1 MPLLSPIVAV
11 LGHVDHGKTSLLDAI
26 RGSNVAEKE
35 AGRITQM
42 IGASFVPKEHIER
55 LAKDILNIFKIK
67 VEIPG
72 LLFIDTPGHEAFT
85 SMRVRGG
92 SIANIAVLVID
103 ITQGIQPQTVESIEI
118 LKRYKTPF
126 VVALTKVD
134 LIDGWR
140 DTGKKSIL
148 MALKEQPPH
157 TLQRLE
163 ERLYTIVGQLAEHG
177 FNSER
182 FDRVADFTKEVALIP
197 VSSKT
202 KEGLA
207 ELLLLLAGLSQKYL
221 KGKLEVPED
230 AKAKGTIIE
239 VKEEKGLGTTADII
253 LHEGILR
260 KGDRVAFIGKQGVV
274 ETKIRALL
282 MPNVAGNNPKEK
294 YRYVDEVVAAAGV
307 KLFAPHLEEALPGSP
322 IVIADK
328 ELMKELEKEMHRWR
342 FEEGKEGVV
351 VKVDSI
357 GSAEAILRLFQKEGI
372 PIAKLDIGE
381 VSKEDVDYAA
391 AIKESNDEHAVILAF
406 NVPVDKEAEELARSE
421 KIPIIAEKV
430 IYLLAEKYKE
440 WLKAFR
446 EEKRKSLAERITYPA
461 KIKLLGERFFF
472 RMKDPA
478 IFGIEVMEGKLRAGI
493 KLMDGEGNII
503 GEVKSI
509 QENKQS
515 LREAEKGKK
524 VAISVSGPTL
534 KRDLKGHE
542 ELYSFMTEKEVEFWE
557 RNASL
562 LGEGDGELLK
572 EIKRILL
579 KAKVKRKM
587 A

>member
-26 RGSNVAEKE
+26 RGSKVAEKE

-42 IGASFVPKEHIER
+42 IGASFVPKEHIEA
-55 LAKDILNIFKIK
+55 LAKDILDVFKIR
-67 VEIPG
+67 VEVPG

-140 DTGKKSIL
+140 DTGRKSIL
-148 MALKEQPPH
+148 FALKEQRPE

-182 FDRVADFTKEVALIP
+182 FDRVSDFTKEVALIP

-202 KEGLA
+202 GEGLA

-221 KGKLEVPED
+221 KDRLIVPED

-239 VKEEKGLGTTADII
+239 VKEEKGLGATADVI

-260 KGDRVAFIGKQGVV
+260 KGDRVAFIGRDGVV

-282 MPNVAGNNPKEK
+282 MPNVASNNPKER
-294 YRYVDEVVAAAGV
+294 YIYVDEVVAAAGV
-307 KLFAPHLEEALPGSP
+307 KLFAPRLEEAIPGSP
-322 IVIADK
+322 IVDVSLAK
-328 ELMKELEKEMHRWR
+328 ELREEMQRWR
-342 FEEGKEGVV
+342 FEGKEGVV
-351 VKVDSI
+351 VKADSI
-357 GSAEAILRLFQKEGI
+357 GSAEAIVRLFQKEGI
-372 PIAKLDIGE
+372 PIAKLDIGK
-381 VSKEDVDYAA
+381 VSKEDVAYAA
-391 AIKESNDEHAVILAF
+391 AVKESNDEHAVILAF
-406 NVPVDKEAEELARSE
+406 NVPIDREAEELARAE
-421 KIPIIAEKV
+421 GIPILWSNV
-430 IYLLAEKYKE
+430 IYMLADRYKE

-446 EEKRKSLAERITYPA
+446 EEKRKRMAEKVVYPA
-461 KIKLLGERFFF
+461 KVRVLEERFFF

-478 IFGIEVMEGKLRAGI
+478 IFGVEVLEGKLRAGA
-493 KLMDGEGNII
+493 KLMDGEGNVK

-515 LREAEKGKK
+515 LREVEKGKK
-524 VAISVSGPTL
+524 VAVSLSSAVL
-534 KRDLKGHE
+534 KKDIKPGMV
-542 ELYSFMTEKEVEFWE
+542 LYSAMGERDVAFWQS
-557 RNASL
+557 NPSL
-562 LGEGDGELLK
+562 LTEEEQELVE
-572 EIKRILL
+572 EIRKILL
-579 KAKVKRKM
+579 KAKVKRKVG